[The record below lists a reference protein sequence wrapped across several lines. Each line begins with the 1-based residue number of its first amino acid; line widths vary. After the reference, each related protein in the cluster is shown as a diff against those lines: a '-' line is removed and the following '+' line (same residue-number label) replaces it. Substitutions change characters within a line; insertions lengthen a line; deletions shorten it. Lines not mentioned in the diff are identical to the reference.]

1 VIGAE
6 MGFPLFMDIVG
17 WIGAALVLSA
27 YFLVSSRRLIG
38 DSAPFQWLNLAGGI
52 GLLVNTLYY
61 RAYPSSLVNIVW
73 ILIASVTLFRGRN
86 SQSHLEAEQEHDDQ
100 IYG

>member
-1 VIGAE
+1 
-6 MGFPLFMDIVG
+6 MGLTLFMDITG
-17 WIGAALVLSA
+17 WIGAVLVLSA

-38 DSAPFQWLNLAGGI
+38 DSAPFQWLNLAGGF

-73 ILIASVTLFRGRN
+73 MLIAGVTLYRGSHSH
-86 SQSHLEAEQEHDDQ
+86 SQLEADHEHDDQ
-100 IYG
+100 IES